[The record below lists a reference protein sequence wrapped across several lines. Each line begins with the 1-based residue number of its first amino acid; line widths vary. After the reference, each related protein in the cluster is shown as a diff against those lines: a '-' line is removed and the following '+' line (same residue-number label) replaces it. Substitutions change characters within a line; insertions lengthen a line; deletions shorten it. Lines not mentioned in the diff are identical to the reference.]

1 MSELKV
7 TLTGEAADRLTRLV
21 KTGVY
26 ESPEAALADAIAALE
41 DLISPDLEEW
51 MKTIVS
57 QRYDELDAAAEPP
70 RKPPTER

>member
-1 MSELKV
+1 MTDMTI
-7 TLTGEAADRLTRLV
+7 TLTGETADRLSRLV

-26 ESPEAALADAIAALE
+26 QSAEAALADAIAALE

-57 QRYDELDAAAEPP
+57 QRYDDQ
-70 RKPPTER
+70 KPPKDKR